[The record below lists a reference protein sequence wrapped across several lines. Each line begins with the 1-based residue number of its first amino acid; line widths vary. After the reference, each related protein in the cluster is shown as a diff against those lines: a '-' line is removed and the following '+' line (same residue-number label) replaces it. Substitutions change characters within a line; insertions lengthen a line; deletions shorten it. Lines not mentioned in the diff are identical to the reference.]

1 MRFGRLPLQ
10 LPVLLLLMGG
20 GLRPAGAVP
29 SLDEAVRSLEG
40 TYQKVVDLRASF
52 RQAAFNRMMNQ
63 TVEATGT
70 LYLKKPGKLR
80 WEYLTPTPQEIVSD
94 AKRLWVYTPE
104 LKQVNVTDAPEALA
118 GPAGTFLQG
127 LGQVREFFHARFLNP
142 VQPTDTDG
150 NVVLD
155 LTPKQPRPLLA
166 RLVVAVDPKTWLV
179 RTAIVH
185 DELGNTV
192 TVRFGAITV
201 NSGLADTLFTFVP
214 PAGVTVV
221 PAPGLRP

>member
-1 MRFGRLPLQ
+1 VARGAGLVAL
-10 LPVLLLLMGG
+10 VLLASWAGQ
-20 GLRPAGAVP
+20 RPAVAAP
-29 SLDEAVRSLEG
+29 SLDEAVRSVEG
-40 TYQKVVDLRASF
+40 AYQKVADLKAPF
-52 RQAAFNRMMNQ
+52 RQAAFNRTMNQ

-142 VQPTDTDG
+142 AQPTDADG

-155 LTPKQPRPLLA
+155 LTPKEPRPLLS
-166 RLVVAVDPKTWLV
+166 RLVVAVDPKSWLV
-179 RTAIVH
+179 RTAVVH

-192 TVRFGAITV
+192 TVRFGVLTV

>member
-1 MRFGRLPLQ
+1 
-10 LPVLLLLMGG
+10 MGG